1 MLFDKS
7 QKDENHDD
15 TKPPHLGLAASFQ
28 QQPSTSSKKSGHYSS
43 DMDLEQF
50 ASIMNNTEFDFDFNE
65 TTEHNEKSFDPL
77 KFLLKEINGGATT
90 ELSFNQAEL
99 EPVQVSCQ
107 QAFCFLS
114 VYLSLHPQTRRPL
127 NNISLNWRCPPPLQR
142 LRLITPSQ
150 LWSQSKQRGLKNQ
163 IVQVEYLLSNPPP
176 PQQTNQ

>member
-1 MLFDKS
+1 MLAATQHLEQGYPPPLTTTPLTLFRQSHSSTEGADLNQGMLFDKS

-114 VYLSLHPQTRRPL
+114 VYLSLHPQTRRLL
-127 NNISLNWRCPPPLQR
+127 NNISLN
-142 LRLITPSQ
+142 
-150 LWSQSKQRGLKNQ
+150 
-163 IVQVEYLLSNPPP
+163 
-176 PQQTNQ
+176 